1 MFWVTADYDPVAVR
15 RGRAHKASRAL
26 QTHPAA
32 CGRGGRRLGA
42 PGSIRWSV
50 VSLLSQAGIA
60 VAVLAA
66 VGAAVSLWWGA
77 EPYTG
82 PLRRAYR
89 WFAIAA
95 GLWGAGVVVGQ
106 SLAVPVGAAAVPLS
120 FGDLPG
126 LLALAVMGAGL
137 VRLAAAGQQSAE
149 PALPGHDGGQAA
161 GQVADGYVVAS
172 ALFLIGW
179 VTLFGSAFLKAGT
192 GPATF
197 AAELVHP
204 IADLALLGASLHLA
218 VAAGRRGL
226 LPYLAVLAI
235 TVSDALAVGARIN
248 GDHPGLG
255 ALLVQAAG
263 LILLGLAPWAG
274 SVRLASA
281 RLRGGAR
288 SVIAGGMPGR
298 AGALLGDAGTPPG
311 RGAAVPGIATMAA
324 AAAAA
329 LAAIVI
335 IGWALAGESADRPA
349 VAAVAGTMVL
359 ALALRVL
366 ALVRRDNVATR
377 IWRESGQQF
386 RQLADRTSDVVLLCD
401 LGGVIRYA
409 SRAVAGYG
417 YTPESLQGTP
427 LADLLHPED
436 RSGGTRAVRK
446 AVTDAD
452 ERVGRYPCRVRA
464 ADGTWRHVESSVSRY
479 REPGGRQQLLVTA
492 RDVSTQVTLRRQVT
506 HLTFHDGLTGL
517 PNRIYLE
524 QRTRETVGPDSP
536 LAARQA
542 AAEGAAVAGV
552 ILLDLDGFTA
562 VNAAVGH
569 SAGDL
574 LLAQVGR
581 RLRAAVPPQDT
592 VARWGGDE
600 FAVLIEGS
608 VSAEEIVD
616 IAQRLARGVASPA
629 FRAGERDVSV
639 TASVGVA
646 LAQGEPAGHMW
657 RNADVAMARAK
668 EQGGGRVEIFA
679 GPGEPGGQA
688 GPGGLAGPGT
698 PDEPGIAAGPDGD
711 GEGAAGP
718 APVPGRPQAAAR

>member
-1 MFWVTADYDPVAVR
+1 M
-15 RGRAHKASRAL
+15 
-26 QTHPAA
+26 
-32 CGRGGRRLGA
+32 
-42 PGSIRWSV
+42 
-50 VSLLSQAGIA
+50 SLLSQVGIA

-77 EPYTG
+77 EPYAG

-95 GLWGAGVVVGQ
+95 ALWGAGVVVGQ
-106 SLAVPVGAAAVPLS
+106 SLTVPVGAAAVPLS

-137 VRLAAAGQQSAE
+137 VRLAAAGQRPAE
-149 PALPGHDGGQAA
+149 PVLPGHDQGQVA
-161 GQVADGYVVAS
+161 GHVADGYVIAS

-226 LPYLAVLAI
+226 LPYLAILVM
-235 TVSDALAVGARIN
+235 TVSDSLAVAARIN
-248 GDHPGLG
+248 GDHPGPG

-263 LILLGLAPWAG
+263 LILLGLAPWAA
-274 SVRLASA
+274 SIPLASA
-281 RLRGGAR
+281 RLRAGAR
-288 SVIAGGMPGR
+288 SAVRGTAPGRGTPGR
-298 AGALLGDAGTPPG
+298 AAAEPGDAGGVGG
-311 RGAAVPGIATMAA
+311 RARTMPGIATMASSA
-324 AAAAA
+324 AAG

-349 VAAVAGTMVL
+349 VAAIAGTMVL
-359 ALALRVL
+359 GLALRVL
-366 ALVRRDNVATR
+366 ALVRRDNSAAR
-377 IWRESGQQF
+377 IWRESGRQF
-386 RQLADRTSDVVLLCD
+386 HQLADRTSDVVLLCD

-409 SRAVAGYG
+409 SRAVTSYG

-436 RSGGTRAVRK
+436 RSGGTRALRK

-464 ADGTWRHVESSVSRY
+464 ADGTWRHVESSLSRY

-492 RDVSTQVTLRRQVT
+492 RDVSTLVTLRRQVT
-506 HLTFHDGLTGL
+506 HLTFHDGMTGL
-517 PNRIYLE
+517 PNRTYLE
-524 QRTRETVGPDSP
+524 QRARDAVGPGSL
-536 LAARQA
+536 LASGQA
-542 AAEGAAVAGV
+542 ASVGAGV
-552 ILLDLDGFTA
+552 ILLDLDGFAA
-562 VNAAVGH
+562 VNATVGH

-574 LLAQVGR
+574 LLTQVGR

-616 IAQRLARGVASPA
+616 IAERLARGVASPA
-629 FRAGERDVSV
+629 FRAGERDVSL

-646 LAQGEPAGHMW
+646 LSQGESAGHMW

-668 EQGGGRVEIFA
+668 EQGGGRVEVFA
-679 GPGEPGGQA
+679 GTGWPGG
-688 GPGGLAGPGT
+688 PAGPGT
-698 PDEPGIAAGPDGD
+698 SGHSADGQRAADS
-711 GEGAAGP
+711 EGAADRRGTADGQGATPGKP
-718 APVPGRPQAAAR
+718 AGAAPAGAAAVPGQPQAAAL

>member
-1 MFWVTADYDPVAVR
+1 M
-15 RGRAHKASRAL
+15 
-26 QTHPAA
+26 
-32 CGRGGRRLGA
+32 
-42 PGSIRWSV
+42 
-50 VSLLSQAGIA
+50 SLLSQVGIA
-60 VAVLAA
+60 IAVLAA

-95 GLWGAGVVVGQ
+95 VLWGAGAVVGQ
-106 SLAVPVGAAAVPLS
+106 SLTVPVGAAAVPLS

-137 VRLAAAGQQSAE
+137 VRLAAAGQRPAE
-149 PALPGHDGGQAA
+149 PVLPGHDQGQVA
-161 GQVADGYVVAS
+161 GHVADGYVFAS

-226 LPYLAVLAI
+226 LPYLAILVM
-235 TVSDALAVGARIN
+235 TVSDSLAVGARIN
-248 GDHPGLG
+248 GNHPGLG

-263 LILLGLAPWAG
+263 LVLLGLAPWAG
-274 SVRLASA
+274 SVPLASA
-281 RLRGGAR
+281 RLRAGAR
-288 SVIAGGMPGR
+288 SVVRGTATRGGAPGR
-298 AGALLGDAGTPPG
+298 AGTVPGGAGGTAGRAGT
-311 RGAAVPGIATMAA
+311 VPGIATMAA
-324 AAAAA
+324 AAAAG

-349 VAAVAGTMVL
+349 VAAVAGTTVL

-366 ALVRRDNVATR
+366 ALVRRDNSATR

-409 SRAVAGYG
+409 SRAVTGYG

-446 AVTDAD
+446 AVTDAGD

-506 HLTFHDGLTGL
+506 HLTFHDGMTGL
-517 PNRIYLE
+517 PNRTYLE
-524 QRTRETVGPDSP
+524 QRARETAGPGSP
-536 LAARQA
+536 LASGQVASG
-542 AAEGAAVAGV
+542 GAAVAGV

-616 IAQRLARGVASPA
+616 IAERLARGVASPP
-629 FRAGERDVSV
+629 FRAGERDVSL

-646 LAQGEPAGHMW
+646 LSQGEPAGHVW
-657 RNADVAMARAK
+657 RDADVAMARAK
-668 EQGGGRVEIFA
+668 EQGGGRVEVFA
-679 GPGEPGGQA
+679 APGEPGGPA
-688 GPGGLAGPGT
+688 S
-698 PDEPGIAAGPDGD
+698 
-711 GEGAAGP
+711 AGP
-718 APVPGRPQAAAR
+718 APVASAAVGPAPAGPAAVSGRPQAAAR

>member
-1 MFWVTADYDPVAVR
+1 M
-15 RGRAHKASRAL
+15 
-26 QTHPAA
+26 
-32 CGRGGRRLGA
+32 
-42 PGSIRWSV
+42 
-50 VSLLSQAGIA
+50 SLLSQAGIA

-66 VGAAVSLWWGA
+66 TGAAVSLWWGA

-89 WFAIAA
+89 WFAMAA
-95 GLWGAGVVVGQ
+95 ALWGAGVVVGQ
-106 SLAVPVGAAAVPLS
+106 SLSVPVGAAAVPLS

-137 VRLAAAGQQSAE
+137 VRLAAAGERPAE
-149 PALPGHDGGQAA
+149 PVLPGHDRGRVA
-161 GQVADGYVVAS
+161 GQVADGYVFAS

-179 VTLFGSAFLKAGT
+179 VTVFGSAFLEAGT

-226 LPYLAVLAI
+226 LPYLAVLVI

-255 ALLVQAAG
+255 ALLFQAAG

-274 SVRLASA
+274 RVALAGA
-281 RLRGGAR
+281 RLRAGAGGA
-288 SVIAGGMPGR
+288 AGN
-298 AGALLGDAGTPPG
+298 
-311 RGAAVPGIATMAA
+311 AAARTFPGIATMAA
-324 AAAAA
+324 AGAAGV
-329 LAAIVI
+329 AAIVVT
-335 IGWALAGESADRPA
+335 GWALAGENADRPA
-349 VAAVAGTMVL
+349 LAAVAGTTVL
-359 ALALRVL
+359 ALALRVI
-366 ALVRRDNVATR
+366 ALVRRDNAASR

-417 YTPESLQGTP
+417 YTPESLEGTP

-446 AVTDAD
+446 AVTGAG

-479 REPGGRQQLLVTA
+479 REPDGRQQLLVTA
-492 RDVSTQVTLRRQVT
+492 RDVSTQVTLRRQVA

-517 PNRIYLE
+517 PNRAYLE
-524 QRTRETVGPDSP
+524 QRARETAGP
-536 LAARQA
+536 
-542 AAEGAAVAGV
+542 AVAGV
-552 ILLDLDGFTA
+552 LLLDLDGFTA
-562 VNAAVGH
+562 VNGAIGH

-608 VSAEEIVD
+608 VSAEEIAD
-616 IAQRLARGVASPA
+616 IAERLARGVASPP
-629 FRAGERDVSV
+629 FRAGERDVSL

-646 LAQGEPAGHMW
+646 LSHGEPAGHVW
-657 RNADVAMARAK
+657 HNADVAMARAK
-668 EQGGGRVEIFA
+668 ERGGARVEIFA
-679 GPGEPGGQA
+679 GPGEPT
-688 GPGGLAGPGT
+688 GPGT
-698 PDEPGIAAGPDGD
+698 ADGPVAAGGPGP
-711 GEGAAGP
+711 AAGQGT
-718 APVPGRPQAAAR
+718 ATVPGEPQAAAR

>member
-1 MFWVTADYDPVAVR
+1 
-15 RGRAHKASRAL
+15 
-26 QTHPAA
+26 
-32 CGRGGRRLGA
+32 
-42 PGSIRWSV
+42 
-50 VSLLSQAGIA
+50 VSLISQAGIA

-89 WFAIAA
+89 WFSIAA
-95 GLWGAGVVVGQ
+95 ALWGAGVVVGQ
-106 SLAVPVGAAAVPLS
+106 SLTVPVGAAAVPLS

-137 VRLAAAGQQSAE
+137 VRLAAAGRR
-149 PALPGHDGGQAA
+149 PAGPGLPGHDQGQVA
-161 GQVADGYVVAS
+161 GQVADGYVFAS

-179 VTLFGSAFLKAGT
+179 ITLFGSAFLKAGT

-204 IADLALLGASLHLA
+204 IADLALLGAGLHLA

-226 LPYLAVLAI
+226 LPYVAI
-235 TVSDALAVGARIN
+235 LVMTVSDSLAVGARIN
-248 GDHPGLG
+248 GDHPGLD

-274 SVRLASA
+274 SVRQASA
-281 RLRGGAR
+281 RLRAGAR
-288 SVIAGGMPGR
+288 SAIRGTATGSGVPGR
-298 AGALLGDAGTPPG
+298 ARAVP
-311 RGAAVPGIATMAA
+311 RGADGTAGPPRTVPGIATMAA
-324 AAAAA
+324 AAAAG

-335 IGWALAGESADRPA
+335 VGWALAGESADRPA
-349 VAAVAGTMVL
+349 VAAVAGTTVL

-366 ALVRRDNVATR
+366 ALVRRDSTVTR

-409 SRAVAGYG
+409 SHAVTGYG
-417 YTPESLQGTP
+417 YTPENLRGTP

-446 AVTDAD
+446 AVTDTS

-506 HLTFHDGLTGL
+506 HLTFHDGMTGL
-517 PNRIYLE
+517 PNRTYLE
-524 QRTRETVGPDSP
+524 QRARETAGP
-536 LAARQA
+536 LAG
-542 AAEGAAVAGV
+542 GAAVAGV

-600 FAVLIEGS
+600 FAVLVEGS

-616 IAQRLARGVASPA
+616 IAERLARGVASLP
-629 FRAGERDVSV
+629 FRAGERDVSL

-646 LAQGEPAGHMW
+646 LSQGEPAEDVW

-679 GPGEPGGQA
+679 GSGEPAGPA
-688 GPGGLAGPGT
+688 GPGMSDGPGT
-698 PDEPGIAAGPDGD
+698 PAGQ
-711 GEGAAGP
+711 GAAGGPGTPAGQGAAGGPGTPVGQSTVDGQGAARKQAGPVAVAP
-718 APVPGRPQAAAR
+718 APVRPAPAGPAAVPGQPQAAAR